1 MHTNDTLDPLV
12 TALEVL
18 RKIDTSSEINDYGNV
33 VIPEKSYPDFGVELL
48 REIRKLERVISES
61 MRDSQRR

>member
-1 MHTNDTLDPLV
+1 MRTNDTLDPLV

-18 RKIDTSSEINDYGNV
+18 RKIDAVAEINDYGNV
-33 VIPEKSYPDFGVELL
+33 VIPENSYPDFGIELL

-61 MRDSQRR
+61 LRDA